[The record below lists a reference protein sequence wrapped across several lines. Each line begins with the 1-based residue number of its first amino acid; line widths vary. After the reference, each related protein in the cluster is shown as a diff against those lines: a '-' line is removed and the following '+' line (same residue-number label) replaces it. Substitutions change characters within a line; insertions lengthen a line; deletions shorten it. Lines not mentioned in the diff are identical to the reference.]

1 MTFKDSLNDVIVL
14 HRAVGRIFGYYFVEA
29 RLKIKLYFREGGK
42 DRILKNRNRGD
53 HGKKNISKSVKGS
66 GKIDEKGDSSSLE
79 KWKRKV
85 HFFLRK
91 LYSGIRGK

>member
-66 GKIDEKGDSSSLE
+66 GKIDERRAIVVAWRNGRERFIFFKEVVFGYKG
-79 KWKRKV
+79 
-85 HFFLRK
+85 
-91 LYSGIRGK
+91 